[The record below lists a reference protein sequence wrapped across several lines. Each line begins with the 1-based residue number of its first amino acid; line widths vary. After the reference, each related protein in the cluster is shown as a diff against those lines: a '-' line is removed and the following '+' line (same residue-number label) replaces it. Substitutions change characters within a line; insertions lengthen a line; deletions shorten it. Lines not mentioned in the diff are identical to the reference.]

1 MLKDLKNVVDTSDYD
16 GFSKELREYAKLLN
30 SQILKVISSEQ
41 NKLLELFNL
50 LNNGSNTKLLKK
62 QMQRIQKLVPIRKKQ
77 QIKKQMKL
85 KTFCQNISETL
96 MTNCLKNKVMV
107 KILTVL

>member
-62 QMQRIQKLVPIRKKQ
+62 QTQRIQKLVPIRKKQ

-85 KTFCQNISETL
+85 KTFCQNILETL

>member
-77 QIKKQMKL
+77 QIKK
-85 KTFCQNISETL
+85 
-96 MTNCLKNKVMV
+96 
-107 KILTVL
+107 